1 MNRQIIIRA
10 DTAEEALA
18 LGAQKLG
25 APISE
30 LLCSAVISGGKEP
43 SFSIT
48 HTGPNPQLKAT
59 DTAYLLEKLESE
71 LADIEIDEMAKGLT
85 AEELEEKGYIGN
97 KNIEIKRS
105 PKTPIHDEKNYT
117 FAGGIEYYTSEL
129 FKSVKEIPFESI
141 EYLKDV
147 TPQLIIAE
155 KKYVHR
161 GGQSGLFQPQHCHS
175 ESYLK
180 TSNVGVSLINGN
192 LTYSA
197 LIKGKVVLANG
208 LIYVLPGDI
217 DSKFKLW
224 IAPDKMSVEVE
235 LCPSKGGGK
244 KLAIDEIKSGLRAE
258 RVAYGIKDDA
268 ITKNIAKAETTGIAQ
283 KGVIIAEGL
292 APIDG
297 GDSEIKLLF
306 NPEPVFEDF
315 KILPDGRVDYR
326 KQMTVEIVKQGAL
339 LATVSDAKKG
349 IEGKDVFGNSV
360 KAKEG
365 DSKVLYAGTN
375 VEKSK
380 DGLQF
385 LAGRDGQ
392 PVLNKNI
399 LNVFPLF
406 NIPGDVNFN
415 SGNVQFDG
423 NVTIQGSVLPGF
435 EVKASGDIFVMNS
448 VDSGNLDA
456 GRDIKVFGGIFGGA
470 ETLVKC
476 GRNLVVSHLQNALV
490 EAQGDVIVRDS
501 AVHCKIFST
510 GSVVLREGKGT
521 LVGGTVHALRSVD
534 AKVIGSPMGTKT
546 EITVGHD
553 FFAKKMRDEFLKVRD
568 FCKVN
573 IEKIEKY
580 LKPLVV
586 LIKDGNKLPK
596 DQMFKVT
603 EILKKHNDLKSQY
616 YIIEAKIKEIEK
628 ASQTVKNP
636 VIKVNQVIY
645 PDVKITINDHTA
657 LIAEKESRV
666 SFSVNAEKNALVKG
680 NY

>member
-1 MNRQIIIRA
+1 
-10 DTAEEALA
+10 
-18 LGAQKLG
+18 
-25 APISE
+25 
-30 LLCSAVISGGKEP
+30 
-43 SFSIT
+43 
-48 HTGPNPQLKAT
+48 
-59 DTAYLLEKLESE
+59 
-71 LADIEIDEMAKGLT
+71 
-85 AEELEEKGYIGN
+85 
-97 KNIEIKRS
+97 
-105 PKTPIHDEKNYT
+105 
-117 FAGGIEYYTSEL
+117 
-129 FKSVKEIPFESI
+129 
-141 EYLKDV
+141 
-147 TPQLIIAE
+147 
-155 KKYVHR
+155 
-161 GGQSGLFQPQHCHS
+161 
-175 ESYLK
+175 
-180 TSNVGVSLINGN
+180 
-192 LTYSA
+192 
-197 LIKGKVVLANG
+197 
-208 LIYVLPGDI
+208 
-217 DSKFKLW
+217 
-224 IAPDKMSVEVE
+224 VEVE
-235 LCPSKGGGK
+235 LCPSKGAGK
-244 KLAIDEIKSGLRAE
+244 KLSINEIKSALQGE
-258 RVAYGIKDDA
+258 RIVYGIQDKVIA
-268 ITKNIAKAETTGIAQ
+268 ENIAKAEKTGIVQ
-283 KGVIIAEGL
+283 KRAVIAEGL
-292 APIDG
+292 APVDG
-297 GDSEIKLLF
+297 SEAEIKLLF

-349 IEGKDVFGNSV
+349 IEGTDVFGKSI

-385 LAGRDGQ
+385 FAARDGQ

-399 LNVFPLF
+399 LNVFALF
-406 NIPGDVNFN
+406 NIPGDVNFS

-456 GRDIKVFGGIFGGA
+456 GRDIKVFGGIFGNA
-470 ETLVKC
+470 ESRVKC

-490 EAQGDVIVRDS
+490 EAQGDVIIRDS

-553 FFAKKMRDEFLKVRD
+553 FFAKKMRDEFLKVQN

-580 LKPLVV
+580 LKPLVT

-603 EILKKHNDLKSQY
+603 EILKKHNELKSQY
-616 YIIEAKIKEIEK
+616 YMIEAKIKEIEK

-645 PDVKITINDHTA
+645 PDVRITINDHTA
-657 LIAEKESRV
+657 LLTEKETQV
-666 SFSVNAEKNALVKG
+666 SFTVNADKNTLVKG
-680 NY
+680 RY